1 MFLVA
6 NSLEEIKL
14 KLGKLHI
21 VNTLRAMNQDFDHI
35 RDQILTSQEVSS
47 MKNLTTFLL
56 LLCSYLKFRNP
67 HEYAKA
73 SPIVSNHG
81 SELVAIEE
89 GMVAEDVI
97 DALIVIE
104 CIILMK
110 IVTCCMAF
118 LTRHQISANLKETN
132 QSFLVKNIGG

>member
-56 LLCSYLKFRNP
+56 LLCSYF
-67 HEYAKA
+67 
-73 SPIVSNHG
+73 
-81 SELVAIEE
+81 
-89 GMVAEDVI
+89 
-97 DALIVIE
+97 
-104 CIILMK
+104 K
-110 IVTCCMAF
+110 I
-118 LTRHQISANLKETN
+118 
-132 QSFLVKNIGG
+132 